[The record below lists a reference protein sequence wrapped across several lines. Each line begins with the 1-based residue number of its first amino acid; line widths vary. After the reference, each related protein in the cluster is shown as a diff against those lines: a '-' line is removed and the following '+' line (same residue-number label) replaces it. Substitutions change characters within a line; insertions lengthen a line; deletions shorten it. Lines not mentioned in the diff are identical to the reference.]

1 MDKKDN
7 DPYVTKEICDVKMES
22 LRREIKI
29 EINSIKWVIV
39 TTVSLST
46 CIISLLLLFLR

>member
-7 DPYVTKEICDVKMES
+7 DPYVTKEMCNIKMEA
-22 LRREIKI
+22 LRREIKT

-46 CIISLLLLFLR
+46 CIISLLLLMLR